1 MKMKN
6 YKALIVILLLL
17 IAFLI
22 GTFTSP
28 MVKEIMSVT
37 SKNKPAELFYSDVL
51 VNGIEDPTVI
61 ENDNTLSFTTTF
73 KKKGE
78 KYILEY
84 KVTNSSKFLSADVS
98 ATCTKG
104 NEYLKITNDFDTSK
118 SMEPSEIRKGKLT
131 LELLK
136 QNPEKE
142 SKSYKVKCTIVENSK
157 LN

>member
-1 MKMKN
+1 MKKK
-6 YKALIVILLLL
+6 YKVLIIVLVLL

-28 MVKEIMSVT
+28 MVREMISIT
-37 SKNKPAELFYSDVL
+37 SKSDPAELFYSDVL

-61 ENDNTLSFTTTF
+61 ENDNTISFTAVL

-78 KYILEY
+78 KYVLDY
-84 KVTNSSKFLSADVS
+84 KVTNSSKFLSADIE

-104 NEYLKITNDFDTSK
+104 NEYIEITNDFDTK
-118 SMEPSEIRKGKLT
+118 KAMEPSEVRKGKLT

-142 SKSYKVKCTIVENSK
+142 SKTYKVKCTIVENSK